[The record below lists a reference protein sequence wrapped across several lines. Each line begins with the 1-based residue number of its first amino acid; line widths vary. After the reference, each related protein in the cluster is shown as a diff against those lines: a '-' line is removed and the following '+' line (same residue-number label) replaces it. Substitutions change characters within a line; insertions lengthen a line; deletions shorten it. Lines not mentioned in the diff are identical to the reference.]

1 MKLTTAGESHGK
13 ALIGIIEGLPAGLK
27 INIEEIN
34 GFLALRQCGYGRG
47 GRQKIEKD
55 EVKIVSGVRNLVT
68 LGSPLAL
75 EIKNKDY
82 ASWRDYMAP
91 EGCDV
96 TQKQLTA
103 VRPGHDD
110 LSGILKY

>member
-55 EVKIVSGVRNLVT
+55 EATEILLRWG
-68 LGSPLAL
+68 AL
-75 EIKNKDY
+75 
-82 ASWRDYMAP
+82 
-91 EGCDV
+91 
-96 TQKQLTA
+96 L
-103 VRPGHDD
+103 
-110 LSGILKY
+110 L

>member
-47 GRQKIEKD
+47 EIGRAH
-55 EVKIVSGVRNLVT
+55 V
-68 LGSPLAL
+68 
-75 EIKNKDY
+75 
-82 ASWRDYMAP
+82 
-91 EGCDV
+91 
-96 TQKQLTA
+96 
-103 VRPGHDD
+103 
-110 LSGILKY
+110 